1 LSPGTDQNPPAIA
14 WPAMPDKRG
23 AGPLVP
29 AREAAECFTDLMGR
43 PPEGLW
49 RAPGR
54 VNLIGEHTDYNAGLA
69 LPFAIDRA
77 TVVAAARRTDRL
89 VRIHSTTLDEQV
101 TANLEEVAD
110 WDPQRF
116 SGWSRYALGVAWAM
130 SGASLDHPGLDHPG
144 LDHPGLDHPSLDL
157 PGIDLAHLDIPGLD
171 VVISSDVPLRSGLS
185 SSAALTVA
193 VAVAINDLCGTDL
206 EIRHIARV
214 AQHAEA
220 AFAGAPCGLLD
231 QLAAL
236 EGTDG
241 AGVLIDF
248 LSLDTE
254 LVPLE
259 IGPLVVLNTRVE
271 HANAGGAYA
280 DRRLACETAAARLGV
295 ASLRQATLEQIE
307 VELDGELRRRARHVV
322 TENERVREAV
332 LRLRS
337 GAPVGDLL
345 VGSHYSLRDDFDVS
359 CPELDL
365 AVGTALANGATGAR
379 LTGAGLG
386 GCAIALGTEAEV
398 LADPLAK
405 AFAASGFRPP
415 EIFGVAPSKGAE
427 RVA

>member
-1 LSPGTDQNPPAIA
+1 LSPGTDQNSPAIA

-29 AREAAECFTDLMGR
+29 ARGAAECFTDLMGR

-130 SGASLDHPGLDHPG
+130 SGASLD
-144 LDHPGLDHPSLDL
+144 L

-171 VVISSDVPLRSGLS
+171 MVISSDVPLRSGLS